1 MSKTK
6 AITIDDK
13 NITYIKLL
21 PGKYLID
28 GNLVNVEGVEGWPA
42 QRVQC
47 KDPNDIH
54 LVTINKYIKEYRCG
68 DKVMS
73 VEDYKDSL
81 EKLAA
86 ECIKYTNK
94 YDDYTE
100 YNSLEDEFKYRK
112 FITSWTPIYATEEV
126 ISDGIAVEIE
136 HIKYDT
142 GNKFVR
148 SAFLNGLG
156 KDDTLYSYYQNEA
169 WPEIVR
175 ECFDSLG
182 MEYANKCGYSAT
194 ANKKIWGNSDH
205 SCIEFVVAFGKY
217 IMPDYYKTP
226 HTLTGT
232 LDDMLERYNKDKE
245 ALCNIIKTKYNE
257 HFGCID
263 AGVFD
268 FDKLLKILRIAK
280 ADFAATKPTQKT
292 ADCFYNGERSVNKAI
307 EMIEAAYTEKKR

>member
-1 MSKTK
+1 MSKK

-13 NITYIKLL
+13 NITYVKLL

-28 GNLVNVEGVEGWPA
+28 GNLVNVEGWSA

-47 KDPNDIH
+47 KDPDNIH
-54 LVTINKYIKEYRCG
+54 IVTINKYIKEYRCG

-81 EKLAA
+81 VKLAA
-86 ECIKYTNK
+86 ECIKYTDT
-94 YDDYTE
+94 DDAYTE
-100 YNSLEDEFKYRK
+100 YNSLEDEFRYRR
-112 FITSWTPIYATEEV
+112 FVELWIPIYVTEEV
-126 ISDGIAVEIE
+126 ISDSIAVEIE

-142 GNKFVR
+142 GNKFIR

-175 ECFDSLG
+175 ECFNSLG
-182 MEYANKCGYSAT
+182 MEYAHDCGYSAT

-217 IMPDYYKTP
+217 IMPDCYKTP

-232 LDDMLERYNKDKE
+232 LEDMLERYNKDKE
-245 ALCNIIKTKYNE
+245 TLCGIIKTKYNE

-263 AGVFD
+263 AGVFN
-268 FDKLLKILRIAK
+268 FDKLLKILRRAK
-280 ADFAATKPTQKT
+280 ADFAATKPTKKT
-292 ADCFYNGERSVNKAI
+292 VDTFYNGERLVKEAI
-307 EMIEAAYTEKKR
+307 EMIEVAYKEKE